1 MKPVDVKFCAY
12 IDFGINNNN
21 EDHKYIWVW
30 QPQLYINPIMG
41 IVWIDTFWGVGFDL
55 LKGMELGNLVG
66 LLSISRWLN
75 KTYQG
80 WFMRNFAE
88 GISRDKLPDDQ

>member
-41 IVWIDTFWGVGFDL
+41 IV
-55 LKGMELGNLVG
+55 
-66 LLSISRWLN
+66 
-75 KTYQG
+75 
-80 WFMRNFAE
+80 
-88 GISRDKLPDDQ
+88 